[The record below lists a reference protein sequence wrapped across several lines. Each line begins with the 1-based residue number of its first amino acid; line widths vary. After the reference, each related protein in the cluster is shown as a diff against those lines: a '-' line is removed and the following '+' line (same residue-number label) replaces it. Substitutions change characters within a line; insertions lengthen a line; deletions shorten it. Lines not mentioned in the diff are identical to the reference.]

1 MSSRD
6 GNEKF
11 GPGAISAAEKAKG
24 GGGGLPTPPPRP
36 GAVRAVAAAAQA
48 AAANF
53 AAAGPQQTAAAAA
66 APAAPLG
73 HEVTRVR
80 DAASASRPA
89 AASAELPFRLSYK
102 QSKKT
107 DEGPEGAYRVTGE
120 FKVTPNPG
128 VSPAQT
134 DMSGYVV
141 QRVTRERKVFPRSSD
156 SSSSSPPVEMS
167 LPQLD
172 AHTGPDYPN
181 NFTRKYYE
189 AFETGKN
196 GEPKHA
202 DQFASTGFVSAA
214 ARAKSDTDPNWN
226 AAHSTTSGESTQEGR
241 ASFYAKSKGM
251 KLPVSEEIPEAN
263 GLPSWTYNPFATR
276 APDSNGVVRSAI
288 VKWGPPTSHDP
299 YTSAD
304 YPHRETNDRN
314 FAASPGGPDSS
325 GSPASSSQ
333 SPQRL
338 PVLQLP
344 AAAATQSAFQPFTKH
359 QHSPQHQAATSPS
372 APAPASAASHPEAM
386 TARPDPR
393 RSMAMPAEARTQD
406 RADAFAARNAGAASA
421 AAAATPAAAS
431 SSADA
436 RTARSEARRA
446 AAAPAAAAVA
456 DVEMAPAD
464 VPRAKHP
471 RSLGSSESDAKR
483 QRRLPSDSESAGR
496 PTPRK

>member
-1 MSSRD
+1 M
-6 GNEKF
+6 
-11 GPGAISAAEKAKG
+11 
-24 GGGGLPTPPPRP
+24 PTPPPRP

-107 DEGPEGAYRVTGE
+107 DEGPEGAYRVTGK

-141 QRVTRERKVFPRSSD
+141 QRVTRERKVYPRSSD

-189 AFETGKN
+189 AFETDKN
-196 GEPKHA
+196 GKPKHA

-214 ARAKSDTDPNWN
+214 ARAKSLTDPNWN

-251 KLPVSEEIPEAN
+251 KLPVSEKIPEAN
-263 GLPSWTYNPFATR
+263 GLPSWTRNPFGTR

-299 YTSAD
+299 YTSAE
-304 YPHRETNDRN
+304 YPHSETNDRN

-325 GSPASSSQ
+325 SSPASSSQ

-344 AAAATQSAFQPFTKH
+344 AAAATQSAFQPFPKH
-359 QHSPQHQAATSPS
+359 KHPPQHQAATSPS
-372 APAPASAASHPEAM
+372 AAAPASAASHPEAM

-393 RSMAMPAEARTQD
+393 RSMAMREEARAQD
-406 RADAFAARNAGAASA
+406 RADAFAARNTGAASA
-421 AAAATPAAAS
+421 ATAAAPAAAS
-431 SSADA
+431 SSTQARTVRAEARARQQADA
-436 RTARSEARRA
+436 SPARRTA
-446 AAAPAAAAVA
+446 AAAAASH
-456 DVEMAPAD
+456 DVVMDPAD
-464 VPRAKHP
+464 LPREKRP
-471 RSLGSSESDAKR
+471 RSAGSSESDANR
-483 QRRLPSDSESAGR
+483 PRR
-496 PTPRK
+496 